1 LIALISC
8 HCHDENA
15 QAINGEYVGIFE
27 RDRQVADVEFTF
39 DEETYQVNR
48 ESPKFPAI
56 CRGTYTVP
64 GSSLT
69 FDNEYLLFS
78 RG

>member
-1 LIALISC
+1 MGC
-8 HCHDENA
+8 YRHDENL
-15 QAINGEYVGIFE
+15 QAINRGCVGVFE
-27 RDRQVADVEFTF
+27 RDRQVTDVEFTF